1 MKTIMLLIVT
11 GILILNAPG
20 CGMVRKGSDISGR
33 CRQTALSGRDLGRLA
48 ILVRMSRDG
57 DIPNAAEKEEA
68 AARAATEAL
77 TAQGTATVL
86 PADSLVTSLA
96 LPWPDAGDAELA
108 AAARASGIDTVAV
121 LTVTEYTGKL
131 HLGLPALWGT
141 ETSYRYE
148 LRVLDVKTGDLL
160 LDARRF
166 GQRGGPFLIRG
177 LDDLHADFQND
188 LTELVNG
195 DPAAS

>member
-1 MKTIMLLIVT
+1 MKTVLLLIVAGT
-11 GILILNAPG
+11 LILTTSG
-20 CGMVRKGSDISGR
+20 CASTRHGSDVSGR
-33 CRQTALSGRDLGRLA
+33 CRQSALAGRDLGRLA
-48 ILVRMSRDG
+48 ILARMSRDG
-57 DIPNAAEKEEA
+57 GIPNAAEKEETAAKA
-68 AARAATEAL
+68 AATAL
-77 TAQGTATVL
+77 TAQGTATVA
-86 PADSLVTSLA
+86 PADSLVTGLT

-148 LRVLDVKTGDLL
+148 LRLLDVKTGQLL

-166 GQRGGPFLIRG
+166 GQRGGPFLVRG

-188 LTELVNG
+188 LNELVRG
-195 DPAAS
+195 EPAS

>member
-1 MKTIMLLIVT
+1 MKTLLLLIVA
-11 GILILNAPG
+11 GALILTTSG
-20 CGMVRKGSDISGR
+20 CATTRHGSDVSGR
-33 CRQTALSGRDLGRLA
+33 CRETTLAGHDLGRLA
-48 ILVRMSRDG
+48 ILARMVRDG
-57 DIPNAAEKEEA
+57 GIPNAAEKEDA
-68 AARAATEAL
+68 AARAAAAAL
-77 TAQGTATVL
+77 TAQGTATLVA
-86 PADSLVTSLA
+86 ADSLVTGLA

-121 LTVTEYTGKL
+121 LTITEYTGKL

-148 LRVLDVKTGDLL
+148 LRLLDVKTGHLL

-166 GQRGGPFLIRG
+166 GQRGGPFLVRG

-188 LTELVNG
+188 LNELVRG
-195 DPAAS
+195 KQAS